1 MAEVETNPTES
12 TQDSVET
19 GNITSERNEDSQ
31 LNNPTESENNP
42 AGCGETEGDKWT
54 PSYSV
59 EEINTSET
67 KAIGKRME
75 DIPMADLVTS
85 KETENTSSDMNKYSS
100 ESQDGEQ
107 HASHVTHEQDMEAAG
122 DYNNDSSGRKPDSEY
137 GGARPKTNRK
147 NRFIDNMNCFK
158 PCASDDEADEDIPQ
172 ELIWKYKDDKRS
184 DFEFFWQSYSIY
196 SQWYGAGFIVDE
208 VQYNCAEQYMMQQKA
223 GMYQMLL

>member
-1 MAEVETNPTES
+1 MAEVEKNATES

-19 GNITSERNEDSQ
+19 GNITSERIDDSQ
-31 LNNPTESENNP
+31 LNNPTESENKLNNLER
-42 AGCGETEGDKWT
+42 CDETEGDKWT

-67 KAIGKRME
+67 KAIGERME

-85 KETENTSSDMNKYSS
+85 KKTENTSSDTKKYSS
-100 ESQDGEQ
+100 ESRDD
-107 HASHVTHEQDMEAAG
+107 VTSEQDMEVSG

-147 NRFIDNMNCFK
+147 NRFNFNCLN

-172 ELIWKYKDDKRS
+172 ELIWKYRDDKRS

-196 SQWYGAGFIVDE
+196 SQWYRAGFIVDE
-208 VQYNCAEQYMMQQKA
+208 VEYNCAEQYMMQQKA